1 LRESDILYTF
11 LRSPEEF
18 TLTSSFGVG
27 KIINKVN
34 PIKLTKERGQF
45 LQPFIDNFVASTKV
59 EPSKPR
65 YDSVIGSYDE
75 HDDQSARVIEPHKLF
90 GNNFDL
96 HAFPRHG
103 RVFSTVE
110 KYKLRQDQSV
120 FDVIFYLAATLFKT
134 SSFILHLL
142 YGVGILFRKSFDF
155 LVDYAIRNKLSTVLC
170 CNRIAY
176 LIRLV
181 ESSLFDTS
189 ASEPEDKARRKEL
202 AMEHFMK
209 FLRPLIQPLTGR
221 NNYEDGIHFVF
232 EALQDPV
239 LNKQL
244 SWVLIDT
251 ALTELFPE
259 ISVSKM
265 RA

>member
-1 LRESDILYTF
+1 MKTILFFQVSD
-11 LRSPEEF
+11 S
-18 TLTSSFGVG
+18 TLLSSSTINMPVQVTSNSKKSNCVGVSTSTMYH
-27 KIINKVN
+27 
-34 PIKLTKERGQF
+34 PAQT
-45 LQPFIDNFVASTKV
+45 ASL
-59 EPSKPR
+59 E
-65 YDSVIGSYDE
+65 GSYKLEGFEKTQLDE
-75 HDDQSARVIEPHKLF
+75 VLDMCADYERHKLF

>member
-1 LRESDILYTF
+1 M
-11 LRSPEEF
+11 
-18 TLTSSFGVG
+18 
-27 KIINKVN
+27 
-34 PIKLTKERGQF
+34 
-45 LQPFIDNFVASTKV
+45 
-59 EPSKPR
+59 
-65 YDSVIGSYDE
+65 IGSYDE
-75 HDDQSARVIEPHKLF
+75 HDDHSARVIEPHKLF

-96 HAFPRHG
+96 HSFPRQG

-110 KYKLRQDQSV
+110 KFKLRQDKSV
-120 FDVIFYLAATLFKT
+120 FDVVFYLAATLFKT

-142 YGVGILFRKSFDF
+142 YGVGIIFRKSFDF
-155 LVDYAIRNKLSTVLC
+155 LVDYAIRSKLSTVLC

-181 ESSLFDTS
+181 ESALFDS
-189 ASEPEDKARRKEL
+189 SEPEDKARRKEQAL
-202 AMEHFMK
+202 EHFMK
-209 FLRPLIQPLTGR
+209 FLRPLIQPLSGR

-244 SWVLIDT
+244 SWVLVDT

-259 ISVSKM
+259 ISVGKI